1 MTRLLKY
8 LVITV
13 FVFGSLSSM
22 AQTPTGTK
30 TRTPGV
36 WLSSKDTATN
46 RTSADSIQIIA
57 NRADSSLRFYWSVGA
72 PSRKIAFG
80 NDLAL
85 KLNIS
90 DTSAMLTNYLQKFGS
105 LTNRRVPF
113 VNNLGQLK
121 DTAGFL
127 WTGGVLAI
135 PGTSTS
141 NGLTTNGQH
150 ILNGQLVQTVSS
162 GQAHT
167 IINSVAGSPIN
178 GLITS
183 DYTGTFYYGVNGATL
198 GGNGL
203 TGMPAYGAYSGSSAN
218 TYDLVVGGSRRYRL
232 TSGGIDTITS
242 SSLLIQG
249 DLKATLST
257 AAQPNI
263 TSLGTLTGLTVSG
276 GVTTQGNITINPV
289 LSGSYIV
296 NRIDKFNNANIIH
309 QTGGINKWGTGQF
322 SGNTGWRLRNDSLGT
337 DAIIADIASN
347 ILSVTG
353 ITASGSLTATTV
365 SGTLSTAA
373 QPNITSLGTLTGLTV
388 SGSVSA
394 TFLDVASNTTLGK
407 LTVNGSGAPTTS
419 IIQSGASGDIIRFGN
434 SSNNSLVTIGYT
446 GIISAPSVSAT
457 SLSGTLSTTAQPNI
471 TSLGT
476 LSQLTVTGA
485 VTSSVLSATT
495 MAMGPT
501 TNFAGYRYAF
511 AANSGNGLMIYQD
524 NQDKYGIRQWID
536 NVTDGGQIDLF
547 QPDGSTIGTRIY
559 GSGIT
564 STSIAT
570 GGANQAVYANT
581 NGLLTLTPSDST
593 MKTDVKNLS
602 EFGLSDI
609 RKLNLVSFKWDS
621 SKGYDTIYGKQLN
634 FGGLAQQFAR
644 VNKYFAGYNSNKKHY
659 FIDYDAVRI
668 AHLKATQQLATKV
681 DELKAEN
688 DTLKSELEAIK
699 AILLKN
705 NIK

>member
-1 MTRLLKY
+1 MRY
-8 LVITV
+8 LVTILFFALCGV
-13 FVFGSLSSM
+13 SYG
-22 AQTPTGTK
+22 QTITGTK

-72 PSRKIAFG
+72 RSRKFAFG

-90 DTSAMLTNYLQKFGS
+90 DTAAMLANYLQKSGT
-105 LTNRRVPF
+105 LTNRRIPF
-113 VNNLGQLK
+113 VNSLGQLK
-121 DTAGFL
+121 DTAGFTFAGGTL
-127 WTGGVLAI
+127 SVPSDINAGFNTVNAGAFVGTIGNFSSVKSNSYTAFGSNAALINFGSGSDSSVNYFYAGQGAGQYRYKQIGANAVTSETQGHYWDKGGVLQM
-135 PGTSTS
+135 SLNSSS
-141 NGLTTNGQH
+141 NLF
-150 ILNGQLVQTVSS
+150 V
-162 GQAHT
+162 
-167 IINSVAGSPIN
+167 
-178 GLITS
+178 
-183 DYTGTFYYGVNGATL
+183 
-198 GGNGL
+198 
-203 TGMPAYGAYSGSSAN
+203 
-218 TYDLVVGGSRRYRL
+218 
-232 TSGGIDTITS
+232 SGGI
-242 SSLLIQG
+242 
-249 DLKATLST
+249 
-257 AAQPNI
+257 
-263 TSLGTLTGLTVSG
+263 
-276 GVTTQGNITINPV
+276 
-289 LSGSYIV
+289 
-296 NRIDKFNNANIIH
+296 
-309 QTGGINKWGTGQF
+309 
-322 SGNTGWRLRNDSLGT
+322 
-337 DAIIADIASN
+337 
-347 ILSVTG
+347 
-353 ITASGSLTATTV
+353 TATI
-365 SGTLSTAA
+365 STAA

-394 TFLDVASNTTLGK
+394 TFLDVASNTTLSK

-446 GIISAPSVSAT
+446 GLISAPSVSAT

-476 LSQLTVTGA
+476 LSQLTVTGTVKA
-485 VTSSVLSATT
+485 SVLSSTT
-495 MAMGPT
+495 MVMGPT

-511 AANSGNGLMIYQD
+511 AANSGNGIMVYQD
-524 NQDKYGIRQWID
+524 NQDKFAIRQWVD
-536 NVTDGGQIDLF
+536 NVTDGGKIDVY
-547 QPDGSTIGTRIY
+547 QSDGSTIGTRIY

-602 EFGLSDI
+602 EFGLADI
-609 RKLNLVSFKWDS
+609 TKLNLVSFKWDS
-621 SKGYDTIYGKQLN
+621 SKGYDSIYGKQLN

-681 DELKAEN
+681 DELKAEIN
-688 DTLKSELEAIK
+688 TLKSELEAIK